1 MLPFGP
7 PEQEIQKKMYFLFFF
22 VYFFVPLYPIFQKL
36 MYIRIKIMKHKRY
49 QKPTI
54 TIVQL
59 RQQQILAGSNGQAT
73 TQDYTWHD
81 EVEE

>member
-1 MLPFGP
+1 
-7 PEQEIQKKMYFLFFF
+7 
-22 VYFFVPLYPIFQKL
+22 

-59 RQQQILAGSNGQAT
+59 QQQQILTGSERRGMSTVQN
-73 TQDYTWHD
+73 YTLHD

>member
-1 MLPFGP
+1 MLPLVLLNRKF
-7 PEQEIQKKMYFLFFF
+7 KKYAFFCFF
-22 VYFFVPLYPIFQKL
+22 VYFFVPLYPDFQKL

-59 RQQQILAGSNGQAT
+59 QQQQILAGSNGQAT
-73 TQDYTWHD
+73 TQDYTWH
-81 EVEE
+81 EEVVEE